1 MTGLASTLNA
11 SLIVVAVSVGV
22 AVPALTQ
29 AGQAP
34 ASSAAVS
41 EEQVQEA
48 VAGIS
53 QAKGYNE
60 LVAALGRYKSV
71 LGSQRA
77 RALVDERLRTVAPGN
92 PNGRKLLQI
101 LGQLFVDTSNEGP
114 ETGAA
119 RYLIRLIAMSAMM
132 TGDSDQLERLLL
144 RYFEFSPKFTADLIK
159 PALATLPIDW
169 PPAMARLMAEFVDD
183 WHRMGANEA
192 ARSFAD
198 ALHASIDDPTG
209 EFAKM
214 RDQALIGQW
223 HSTQRG
229 VSGEPEDTNLILT
242 QSGVARSYVSTG
254 GPEDIEAI
262 SAGRWTSAGGA
273 LTIKWDDGQVT
284 AARYELSNGQLQ
296 WSALGA
302 KIWERR

>member
-1 MTGLASTLNA
+1 M
-11 SLIVVAVSVGV
+11 
-22 AVPALTQ
+22 PALTQ

-34 ASSAAVS
+34 ANSAAVS

-48 VAGIS
+48 VTGIA

-60 LVAALGRYKSV
+60 LVAALDKYKGV

-77 RALVDERLRTVAPGN
+77 RALVDDRMRTVAPDN
-92 PNGRKLLQI
+92 PNGRRLLQI
-101 LGQLFVDTSNEGP
+101 LGQLFIETSNEGP

-119 RYLIRLIAMSAMM
+119 RYLIRLIAMGAMT
-132 TGDSDQLERLLL
+132 TGDSDQLERLLM
-144 RYFEFSPKFTADLIK
+144 RYFEFSPKFTAELIK
-159 PALATLPIDW
+159 PALATPKIDW
-169 PPAMARLMAEFVDD
+169 PPALPRLMAEFVED

-198 ALHASIDDPTG
+198 ALHASVDDPTG

-214 RDQALIGQW
+214 RDEALVGQW
-223 HSTQRG
+223 YSTQRG
-229 VSGEPEDTNLILT
+229 ISGQPEDTNLILT
-242 QSGVARSYVSTG
+242 KTGVARSYVSTG

-262 SAGRWTSAGGA
+262 SLGRWTSAGGA
-273 LTIKWDDGQVT
+273 LMIKWDDGQTT
-284 AARYELSNGQLQ
+284 AARYEVSNGQLQ

-302 KIWERR
+302 KIWVRR

>member
-1 MTGLASTLNA
+1 MTGFTSTLNA
-11 SLIVVAVSVGV
+11 SLILVALSVGIGSPT
-22 AVPALTQ
+22 AMQ

-60 LVAALGRYKSV
+60 LVAALGQYKSV

-77 RALVDERLRTVAPGN
+77 RALVDERLREVAPDN

-101 LGQLFVDTSNEGP
+101 LGQLFADTSNEGP

-119 RYLIRLIAMSAMM
+119 RYLTRLIAMSAMV
-132 TGDSDQLERLLL
+132 TGDSDQLERLLK
-144 RYFEFSPKFTADLIK
+144 RYFEFSPKFTAELIK
-159 PALATLPIDW
+159 PSLATPKIDW
-169 PPAMARLMAEFVDD
+169 PPAMPRLMAEFVED

-198 ALHASIDDPTG
+198 ALHASVDDPTG
-209 EFAKM
+209 AFAKM
-214 RDQALIGQW
+214 RDLSLVGQW
-223 HSTQRG
+223 YSTQRG
-229 VSGEPEDTNLILT
+229 ISGQPEDTNLILT

-262 SAGRWTSAGGA
+262 TAGRWTTAAGV
-273 LTIKWDDGQVT
+273 LMINWDDGQST
-284 AARYELSNGQLQ
+284 TARYELSNGQLQ
-296 WSALGA
+296 WVALGA
-302 KIWERR
+302 RTWLRR

>member
-1 MTGLASTLNA
+1 MTGFTSTLNA
-11 SLIVVAVSVGV
+11 SLILVALSVGIGT
-22 AVPALTQ
+22 PTSMQ

-60 LVAALGRYKSV
+60 LVAALGQYKSV

-77 RALVDERLRTVAPGN
+77 RALVDERLREVAPDN

-101 LGQLFVDTSNEGP
+101 LGQLFADTSNEGP

-119 RYLIRLIAMSAMM
+119 RYLIRLIGMSAMV
-132 TGDSDQLERLLL
+132 TGDSDQLERLLK
-144 RYFEFSPKFTADLIK
+144 RYFEFSPKFTAELIK
-159 PALATLPIDW
+159 PSLATPKIDW
-169 PPAMARLMAEFVDD
+169 PPAMARLMVEFVDD

-198 ALHASIDDPTG
+198 ALHASVDDPTG
-209 EFAKM
+209 AFAKM
-214 RDQALIGQW
+214 RDLSLVGQW
-223 HSTQRG
+223 YSTQRG
-229 VSGEPEDTNLILT
+229 ISGQPEDTNLILT

-273 LTIKWDDGQVT
+273 LMIKWDDGQVT

-302 KIWERR
+302 KIWVRR

>member
-11 SLIVVAVSVGV
+11 SLIVIAVSVGV
-22 AVPALTQ
+22 GVPSLTQ
-29 AGQAP
+29 ASQAP

-60 LVAALGRYKSV
+60 LVAALGQYKSV

-119 RYLIRLIAMSAMM
+119 RYMIRLIAMSAMT
-132 TGDSDQLERLLL
+132 TGDSDQLQRLLV
-144 RYFEFSPKFTADLIK
+144 RYFEFSPKFTAELIK
-159 PALATLPIDW
+159 PALATPRIDW
-169 PPAMARLMAEFVDD
+169 PPAMSRLMAEFVDD

-209 EFAKM
+209 ELAKM
-214 RDQALIGQW
+214 RDQALVGQW
-223 HSTQRG
+223 HFTQRG
-229 VSGEPEDTNLILT
+229 VSGEPEETNLILT

-254 GPEDIEAI
+254 GPEDIEGI
-262 SAGRWTSAGGA
+262 SAGRWTTAGGA

>member
-1 MTGLASTLNA
+1 MTGLTSTLNA
-11 SLIVVAVSVGV
+11 SLILVALSVGIGT
-22 AVPALTQ
+22 PTSIQ

-34 ASSAAVS
+34 AGSAAVS

-60 LVAALGRYKSV
+60 LVAALGQYKGV

-77 RALVDERLRTVAPGN
+77 RALVDQRLREVAPDN

-101 LGQLFVDTSNEGP
+101 LGQLFTDTSNEGP

-119 RYLIRLIAMSAMM
+119 RYLIRLIAMSAMV
-132 TGDSDQLERLLL
+132 TGDSDQLERLLK
-144 RYFEFSPKFTADLIK
+144 RYFEFSPKFTAELIK
-159 PALATLPIDW
+159 PSLATPKIDW
-169 PPAMARLMAEFVDD
+169 PPAMPRLMAEFVED

-198 ALHASIDDPTG
+198 ALHASVDDPTG
-209 EFAKM
+209 AFAKM
-214 RDQALIGQW
+214 RDLSLVGQW
-223 HSTQRG
+223 YSTQRG
-229 VSGEPEDTNLILT
+229 ISGQPEDTNLILT

-262 SAGRWTSAGGA
+262 TAGRWTTAAGV
-273 LTIKWDDGQVT
+273 LMINWDDGQST
-284 AARYELSNGQLQ
+284 TARYELSNGQLQ
-296 WSALGA
+296 WVALGA
-302 KIWERR
+302 RTWLRR